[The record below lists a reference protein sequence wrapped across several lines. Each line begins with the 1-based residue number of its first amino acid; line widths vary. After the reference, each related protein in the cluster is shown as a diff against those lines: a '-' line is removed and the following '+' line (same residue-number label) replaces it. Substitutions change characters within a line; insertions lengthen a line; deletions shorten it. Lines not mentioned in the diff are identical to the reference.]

1 LILEYILKYMWLCYH
16 FNVCFSLF
24 FSFADDLLLAVN
36 FIFILDYRNDVK
48 QKADLSDFF
57 FNLSSEWAV
66 KH

>member
-1 LILEYILKYMWLCYH
+1 MWLCYH

-57 FNLSSEWAV
+57 FLI
-66 KH
+66 